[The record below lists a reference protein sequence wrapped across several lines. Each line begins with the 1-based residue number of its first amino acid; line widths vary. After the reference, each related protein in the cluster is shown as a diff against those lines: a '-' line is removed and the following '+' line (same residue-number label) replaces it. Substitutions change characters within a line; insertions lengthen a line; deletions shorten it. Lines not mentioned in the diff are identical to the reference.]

1 MPDDTNNSQQQGQ
14 PQEQKPLEP
23 KPAETQNSG
32 SNLPDPNPQR
42 LDEAQR
48 PNDFEKRS
56 K

>member
-1 MPDDTNNSQQQGQ
+1 MTDDTNNSQQQGQ
-14 PQEQKPLEP
+14 QQEQKPSE
-23 KPAETQNSG
+23 PAETQNSG

-48 PNDFEKRS
+48 PRDLEKRR